1 MNLHEGHRQRLK
13 DRFLKEGLSNFE
25 DHNILEIL
33 LFYSVPRADTNEIA
47 HKLLK
52 KFGSLS
58 GVFDASLEEL
68 CTVDGIGVHSATL
81 IKLMPEISSAYGIDK
96 TKNIRQLNTAQELG
110 AYFMPKFIGKKDEE
124 SHIVLLDNKNKII
137 KSEMVAKG
145 SVDAV
150 QLSVRTIISQ
160 AINNNAT
167 SVVLA
172 HNHPAGVALPSAND
186 IKMTKRLF
194 EALRLADIKLK
205 DHIIVADDDFV
216 SLRQSGYF
224 AEYEY

>member
-47 HKLLK
+47 HRLLK

-58 GVFDASLEEL
+58 AVFDASVEEL

-81 IKLMPEISSAYGIDK
+81 IKLIPEISSAYGVDK
-96 TKNIRQLNTAQELG
+96 TRNIKIFNSVQELG
-110 AYFMPKFIGKKDEE
+110 AYFVPKFIGKKDEE
-124 SHIVLLDNKNKII
+124 SYILLLDNKNKAI
-137 KSEMVAKG
+137 KCELIAKG
-145 SVDAV
+145 NVDAV
-150 QLSVRTIISQ
+150 QLSVRSIISR
-160 AINNNAT
+160 AINYNAT
-167 SVVLA
+167 SVVIA
-172 HNHPAGVALPSAND
+172 HNHPAGVAIPSASD

>member
-47 HKLLK
+47 HKLLN

-58 GVFDASLEEL
+58 AVFDASLEEL

-96 TKNIRQLNTAQELG
+96 TKNIRQLNTIQELG
-110 AYFMPKFIGKKDEE
+110 AYFIPKFIGKKDEE
-124 SHIVLLDNKNKII
+124 SYIVLLDNKNKII
-137 KSEMVAKG
+137 KCELVAKG

-150 QLSVRTIISQ
+150 QLSIRTIISQ

>member
-47 HKLLK
+47 HKLLN

-58 GVFDASLEEL
+58 AVFDASMEEL
-68 CTVDGIGVHSATL
+68 CSVDGIGVHSATL

-96 TKNIRQLNTAQELG
+96 TKNIRQLNTIQELG
-110 AYFMPKFIGKKDEE
+110 TYFIPKFIGKKDEE
-124 SHIVLLDNKNKII
+124 SYIVLLDNKNKII
-137 KSEMVAKG
+137 KSELVAKG

-150 QLSVRTIISQ
+150 QLSIRTIISQ

>member
-58 GVFDASLEEL
+58 AVFDASLEEL

-96 TKNIRQLNTAQELG
+96 TKNIRQLNTIQELG
-110 AYFMPKFIGKKDEE
+110 AYFIPKFIGKKDEE
-124 SHIVLLDNKNKII
+124 SYIVLLDNKNKII
-137 KSEMVAKG
+137 KSELVAKG

-150 QLSVRTIISQ
+150 QLSIRTIISQ

>member
-58 GVFDASLEEL
+58 AVFDASLEEL
-68 CTVDGIGVHSATL
+68 CSVDGIGVHSATL

-96 TKNIRQLNTAQELG
+96 TKNIRQLNTIQELG
-110 AYFMPKFIGKKDEE
+110 AYFIPKFIGKKDEE
-124 SHIVLLDNKNKII
+124 SYIVLLDNKNKII
-137 KSEMVAKG
+137 KSELVAKG

-150 QLSVRTIISQ
+150 QLSIRTIISQ

>member
-33 LFYSVPRADTNEIA
+33 LFYSVPRSDTNEIA

-58 GVFDASLEEL
+58 AVFDASLEEL

-96 TKNIRQLNTAQELG
+96 TKNIRQLNTIQELG
-110 AYFMPKFIGKKDEE
+110 AYFIPKFIGKKDEE
-124 SHIVLLDNKNKII
+124 SYIVLLDNKNKII
-137 KSEMVAKG
+137 KCELVAKG

-150 QLSVRTIISQ
+150 QLSIRTIISQ